1 MLDRGLIIKSDSKKR
16 YKLLFK
22 IAITIAILFYLV
34 NYISYEE
41 ILLAIKRANKYYLF
55 VVFLLM
61 FLNIYLQFLKWRVVC
76 NSLLKVNDDVKIWKS
91 LFYGFSAGI
100 VTPVRVGEYLGRK
113 LAIEEVSLLRI
124 TISTIIEKFAS
135 LFIVLFVGGITSAFF
150 IYSYYSPIY
159 AFPLLLFP
167 LGIIVLVSLIYK
179 GYNFSSN
186 TVSNLAEKFEFFKN
200 IKLEL
205 SYVREVGHES
215 VKKLLNYSF
224 IFYIVLILQY
234 ALLAK
239 AFDQTGDIFL
249 FLVSGTIVMFVKS
262 IFSFLSFA
270 DLGIRESTSVFLIDK
285 MGYSQAVGF
294 NSAIFLFLFN
304 LLIPALIGLF
314 LLLKHEKSVAVK
326 PNSLEN

>member
-1 MLDRGLIIKSDSKKR
+1 MARGLIIKSDSKKR
-16 YKLLFK
+16 FNLLFK
-22 IAITIAILFYLV
+22 IVITVAILFFLV

-41 ILLAIKRANKYYLF
+41 ILYAIKGANKYYLTS
-55 VVFLLM
+55 VFFLM

-76 NSLLKVNDDVKIWKS
+76 VSLLKVSDDNKIWNS
-91 LFYGFSAGI
+91 LFYGFTAGI

-113 LAIEEVSLLRI
+113 LAIEEASLLRI
-124 TISTIIEKFAS
+124 TIATIIEKFAS
-135 LFIVLFVGGITSAFF
+135 LFIVLFVGGITAAFF
-150 IYSYYSPIY
+150 LYSYYSPIY

-167 LGIIVLVSLIYK
+167 LGIIILVSLIYK
-179 GYNFSSN
+179 GYNFSSK
-186 TVSNLAEKFEFFKN
+186 TLDNLADRFSFFKN

-205 SYVREVGHES
+205 TYVKEVGHHS
-215 VKKLLNYSF
+215 VKQLLNYSM
-224 IFYIVLILQY
+224 IFYIVIILQY

-239 AFDQTGDIFL
+239 AFDQSGDIYL

-270 DLGIRESTSVFLIDK
+270 DLGIRETTSVFLIDK

-304 LLIPALIGLF
+304 LLIPALYGLF
-314 LLLKHEKSVAVK
+314 LLLKHEKSVALK
-326 PNSLEN
+326 TNSLKN